1 MSGKNPFRD
10 PEVGLRPQTL
20 AFSPSSELLA
30 SGGEDRA
37 VKESA
42 AWSVPCMLTSALC
55 TLMSVLCTLTS
66 VLCTCALGP
75 LLLRIYRTPLSAI
88 SPSAPERTRA
98 GLGSRDGGPPMHA
111 HAALG
116 GAGDPASHLPRRD
129 VSA

>member
-66 VLCTCALGP
+66 VLCTLTSVLCTLKSVLCTLTSVLCTCALGP
-75 LLLRIYRTPLSAI
+75 L
-88 SPSAPERTRA
+88 
-98 GLGSRDGGPPMHA
+98 
-111 HAALG
+111 
-116 GAGDPASHLPRRD
+116 
-129 VSA
+129 